1 MDTRFPYPSARMPVL
16 ARRGMVATSHPLAAQ
31 AGLRMLLAGG
41 NAVDAAVAAAAA
53 LVVVEPTSCG
63 IGGDAFAIV
72 WDGQRLHGLNASG
85 PAPAALDAELLRR
98 RGLEKMPTEGW
109 EPVTVPGVVAG
120 WVQLLRRFG
129 RMTLADVLEPAI
141 EYADQG
147 HPVPPRTAAAWQA
160 SEARLGRRED
170 FRAAFLPGGRAP
182 RAGEIFRQPDQA
194 RTLRLIGES
203 WGEAMY
209 RGELAQ
215 AIARYAERTGGYLTR
230 EDLARYAPEW
240 VEPLAV
246 PYRDIEVWELPPNGQ
261 GVAALLALGIA
272 RHFDLGATGSGG
284 ASREQ
289 IRHLDPTHAHVLA
302 EALRL
307 ALHEAYQHVADPR
320 RAPVPV
326 ERFTD
331 PSVAEALAGRI
342 RLDRAIPDP
351 IPDRRAAGGTVYLC
365 TADAD
370 GRMVS
375 FIQSNFYGFGS
386 GVVVPGTGI
395 ALHNRGAG
403 FNLIP
408 GHSNELAG
416 GKRPFHTIIP
426 GFITRKGQALA
437 AFGVMGG
444 DMQAQGH
451 VQVVSAMV
459 DFGLN
464 PQAALDAPR
473 LRVMPG
479 GQVALERGFDA
490 GVAAALEQLGHRVV
504 RERPPIEFGGG
515 QIIWRDPDTGVYI
528 AGSDPRKDGQAVGY

>member
-16 ARRGMVATSHPLAAQ
+16 ARRGVVATSHPLAAQ

-53 LVVVEPTSCG
+53 LTVVEPTSCG

-72 WDGQRLHGLNASG
+72 WDGRQLHGLNASG
-85 PAPAALDAELLRR
+85 PAPAALDAETLRR
-98 RGLEKMPTEGW
+98 RGFTQVPTEGW
-109 EPVTVPGVVAG
+109 ESVTVPGVVAG
-120 WVQLLRRFG
+120 WAALQRRFG
-129 RMTLADVLEPAI
+129 RMSLLEVLQPAI
-141 EYADQG
+141 EYAEQG

-160 SEARLGRRED
+160 AEARFRHRED
-170 FRAAFLPGGRAP
+170 FRGAFLPGGRAP
-182 RAGEIFRQPDQA
+182 RAGEVFRFPEQG

-209 RGELAQ
+209 RGELAE
-215 AIARYAERTGGYLTR
+215 AIVRYAERTGGYLTR
-230 EDLARYAPEW
+230 EDLARYEPEW
-240 VEPLAV
+240 VQPLSV
-246 PYRDIEVWELPPNGQ
+246 DYRGVQVWELPPNGQ

-272 RHFDLGATGSGG
+272 RHFDFAEP
-284 ASREQ
+284 APFAPVRH
-289 IRHLDPTHAHVLA
+289 HLDPAHAHVLA

-320 RAPVPV
+320 LSPVPV
-326 ERFTD
+326 GRFTD
-331 PSVAEALAGRI
+331 PDVAAGLATRI

-351 IPDRRAAGGTVYLC
+351 IPDRTAAGGTVYLC
-365 TADAD
+365 AADGE

-395 ALHNRGAG
+395 ALQNRGAG

-408 GHSNELAG
+408 GHPNELAG

-426 GFITRKGQALA
+426 GFLTRHGRPLA

-473 LRVMPG
+473 LRVLPG
-479 GQVALERGFDA
+479 GQVALEEGFDRE
-490 GVAAALEQLGHRVV
+490 VADALERLGHRVV
-504 RERPPIEFGGG
+504 REQPPIGFGGG
-515 QIIWRDPDTGVYI
+515 QVIWRDPETGVYI